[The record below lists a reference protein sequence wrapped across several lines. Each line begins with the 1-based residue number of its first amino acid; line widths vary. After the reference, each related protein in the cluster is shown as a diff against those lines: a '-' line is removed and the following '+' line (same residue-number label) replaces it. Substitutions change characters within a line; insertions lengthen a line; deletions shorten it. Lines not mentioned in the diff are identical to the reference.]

1 MSKAI
6 SVKLGNDIFEAAEE
20 TIKYLN
26 IPRNAYI
33 NKAVDFY
40 TKIQNR
46 KLIKEQLQQESKIVA
61 ENSLIVLRE
70 FEILEDGII
79 E

>member
-46 KLIKEQLQQESKIVA
+46 NILKEQLLTESQIVA
-61 ENSLIVLRE
+61 QNSLSVLKE
-70 FEILEDGII
+70 FEMLEEEIT

>member
-6 SVKLGNDIFEAAEE
+6 SVKLGNDIFEAAEK
-20 TIKYLN
+20 TIKQLN

-70 FEILEDGII
+70 FEILEDDII

>member
-20 TIKYLN
+20 TIKRLN
-26 IPRNAYI
+26 MPRNAYI
-33 NKAVDFY
+33 NKAVEFY

-46 KLIKEQLQQESKIVA
+46 KLLKEQLQQESQIVA
-61 ENSLIVLRE
+61 GNSLSVLRE
-70 FEILEDGII
+70 FEMLEDEIT

>member
-6 SVKLGNDIFEAAEE
+6 SVKLGNDIFEAAEQ
-20 TIKYLN
+20 TIKQLN

-40 TKIQNR
+40 TRIQNR
-46 KLIKEQLQQESKIVA
+46 KLIKEQLQRESQIVSD
-61 ENSLIVLRE
+61 NSLSLLRE
-70 FEILEDGII
+70 FEILEDNII

>member
-1 MSKAI
+1 MSKSI

-33 NKAVDFY
+33 NKAVEFY

-46 KLIKEQLQQESKIVA
+46 KIIKEQLKLESMIVA
-61 ENSLIVLRE
+61 KNSLSVLRE
-70 FEILEDGII
+70 FELLENTILE
-79 E
+79 

>member
-20 TIKYLN
+20 TIRRLN

-33 NKAVDFY
+33 NKAVDLY

-46 KLIKEQLQQESKIVA
+46 KLIKEQLLWESEIVA
-61 ENSLIVLRE
+61 ENSLSVLRE
-70 FEILEDGII
+70 FEMMEDEIT

>member
-1 MSKAI
+1 
-6 SVKLGNDIFEAAEE
+6 IFEAAEE

-46 KLIKEQLQQESKIVA
+46 KLLKDQLLRESQIVA
-61 ENSLIVLRE
+61 GNSLVVLKE
-70 FEILEDGII
+70 FEIFED
-79 E
+79 ETTE